1 MDGPF
6 MKIVVIASAKGG
18 VGKTTL
24 AANLAAVL
32 AASRRHRVCVV
43 DLDPQN
49 ALKLHFGVPLEM
61 SDGLAGAALSERQWP
76 LAVVDG
82 IAVMPFGVVGE
93 TD

>member
-61 SDGLAGAALSERQWP
+61 SDGLARR
-76 LAVVDG
+76 
-82 IAVMPFGVVGE
+82 
-93 TD
+93 